1 MNNEYTYITLTR
13 PEEEPCHTFAEI
25 KYGKI
30 VSINKHWVPLDE
42 YIKFFDS
49 NALFLDITG
58 VLINGEPPAIG
69 DSITTT
75 DEGYKIIH
83 IKNSYSMAESK
94 NYTIEKL
101 KLIRN
106 QKELEDIEVDGILFD
121 ADKDSILRIDAARKC
136 LEDNSSIISSIE
148 WTTADN
154 KRITATIDT
163 FKKLNSA
170 ITERSNSLH
179 IRYNELKKYIN
190 DIQDTKYLPII
201 AKIDWNWDISCN
213 LDEKLQEIQLSK

>member
-13 PEEEPCHTFAEI
+13 PEEEPHYTFAEI

-42 YIKFFDS
+42 YVKFFDS

-58 VLINGEPPAIG
+58 VLIDGEPPAIG

-94 NYTIEKL
+94 NYVIEKL

-136 LEDNSSIISSIE
+136 LEDNSDTIPSIE

-201 AKIDWNWDISCN
+201 IKIDWDWDISCN
-213 LDEKLQEIQLSK
+213 LDEKLQEIQTSD

>member
-1 MNNEYTYITLTR
+1 MSNEYTYITLTR
-13 PEEEPCHTFAEI
+13 PEEEPHYTFAEI

-94 NYTIEKL
+94 NYVIEKL

-136 LEDNSSIISSIE
+136 LEDNSDIIPSIE

-170 ITERSNSLH
+170 IAERSNSLH
-179 IRYNELKKYIN
+179 VRYNELKQYIN
-190 DIQDTKYLPII
+190 NIQDTKYLPVII
-201 AKIDWNWDISCN
+201 KINWDWDISCN
-213 LDEKLQEIQLSK
+213 LDKKLQEIQSSN

>member
-13 PEEEPCHTFAEI
+13 PEEEPHYTFAEI

-42 YIKFFDS
+42 YVKFFDS

-94 NYTIEKL
+94 NYVIEKL

-136 LEDNSSIISSIE
+136 LEDNSDTISSIE

-201 AKIDWNWDISCN
+201 IKIDWDWNISCN
-213 LDEKLQEIQLSK
+213 LDEKLQEIQTFD

>member
-13 PEEEPCHTFAEI
+13 SEEEPCYTFAEI

-30 VSINKHWVPLDE
+30 VSINKHWVPLNE
-42 YIKFFDS
+42 YVKFFDS

-58 VLINGEPPAIG
+58 VLIDGEPPVIG

-83 IKNSYSMAESK
+83 IKNSYSMAELK
-94 NYTIEKL
+94 NYVIEKL

-136 LEDNSSIISSIE
+136 LEDNSDTVHSIE

-179 IRYNELKKYIN
+179 IRYNKLKRYIN

-201 AKIDWNWDISCN
+201 IKINWDWDISCN